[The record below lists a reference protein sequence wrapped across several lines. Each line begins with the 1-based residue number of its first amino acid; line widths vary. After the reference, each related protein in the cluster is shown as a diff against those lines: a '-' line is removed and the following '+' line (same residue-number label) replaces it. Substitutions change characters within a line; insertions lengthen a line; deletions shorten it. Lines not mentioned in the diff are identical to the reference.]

1 MKTIEIT
8 EMINTMTVEELKQK
22 LTAYITNDPQLMP
35 QTIAIEV
42 RICSKIN
49 ASCRY
54 EVVLVNE
61 DGAETIV
68 KFKDRY
74 ARLMYIYTLMHP
86 KGYQRYTAEA
96 NEFKAMRELYSM
108 LYFRDSDNLMKS
120 ADKNREHFFN
130 HYIAQARNAIREAT
144 AAADRVMI
152 APPQQHNGKL
162 LIPFAAEG
170 GQVIIDETLRRNM

>member
-1 MKTIEIT
+1 MKTVEIT
-8 EMINTMTVEELKQK
+8 QMINTMSVDELKQR
-22 LTAYITNDPQLMP
+22 LTDYITNDPQLMP

-42 RICSKIN
+42 RMCNKIN

-68 KFKDRY
+68 KFRDRY

-96 NEFKAMRELYSM
+96 NDFKTMRALYSM
-108 LYFRDSDNLMKS
+108 LYFRDGDNLLKT
-120 ADKNREHFFN
+120 ANKNREHFFN
-130 HYIAQARNAIREAT
+130 HYVAQARNAIRQAT
-144 AAADRVMI
+144 TAADRVMI

-162 LIPFAAEG
+162 LIPFVAEG
-170 GQVIIDETLRRNM
+170 GQVIIDETLKRNM